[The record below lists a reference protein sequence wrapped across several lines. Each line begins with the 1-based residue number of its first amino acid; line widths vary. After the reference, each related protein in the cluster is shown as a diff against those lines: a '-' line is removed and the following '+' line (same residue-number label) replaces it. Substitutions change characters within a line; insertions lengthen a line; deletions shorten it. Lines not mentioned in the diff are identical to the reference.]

1 MRIVQ
6 PPAEGDHWVGL
17 TEEPLPVEEA
27 GAWAVLA
34 RCGAV
39 VSFSGTARDHS
50 EDRPEVTMLTYEAY
64 EEEVTP
70 RLEAIAEAAHRRWP
84 DLGRVAILHR
94 VGPVQIGES
103 SVVIAVSAPHRGE
116 AFDAARFC
124 IDTLKATVP
133 IWKREHW
140 PGGSDWARQCEHVA
154 EVEA

>member
-1 MRIVQ
+1 MRPVQ
-6 PPAEGDHWVGL
+6 PPVEGDLWVGL
-17 TEEPLPVEEA
+17 AEEPLPVEEA
-27 GAWAVLA
+27 GAWALLP

-39 VSFSGTARDHS
+39 VTFSGIARDHS
-50 EDRPEVTMLTYEAY
+50 EDHPEVTMLTYEAY
-64 EEEVTP
+64 EEEVVP
-70 RLEAIAEAAHRRWP
+70 RFEAIADAARRRWP

-94 VGPVQIGES
+94 VGPVQISES

-140 PGGSDWARQCEHVA
+140 PGGSGWARQCEHVT
-154 EVEA
+154 EVDV